1 MSEFSNTQQD
11 SADSNS
17 KNNYVAS
24 DIDEANT
31 VNKEWFILRNNNHVG
46 PFSQKKMLEFYHQE
60 IINDYSL
67 IWKEG
72 FDDWLP
78 LKKVDPIYQVV
89 KPDEILNMAL
99 PDLPDLRLIEMEAQ
113 MELSKEIPP
122 PKIKKSHALDQNK
135 RDQKLDKLSKKIG
148 ETVDSLK
155 VEPRQHD
162 AIYESKIDEKTG
174 TVSNSK
180 LLEVTGTRVS
190 LPPLPFD
197 DDFDDSIFENEN
209 SESNLEVPSEKESR
223 QFVEET
229 TPEILDSRHNT
240 KWIYNF
246 LMVGLV
252 ALFVTIPLFY
262 IVISNRP
269 TLHTINN
276 MSKEGMQRI
285 NLATSEM
292 YNESDVIFNMSLTKD
307 NKLFAGVN
315 RSGRFLVKG
324 LLTPVEKK
332 IAGSYNQ
339 PIVISGES
347 VGGLIKF
354 NYEQIKFKNIPV
366 GLYRVN
372 LNLTDGGNIGRIYE
386 FFRHLP
392 LFENIHFIKNYQR
405 NFSINQEAWLG
416 PHSIFLTKRY
426 VEDYQREVWENISRP
441 FDELFQHYETLLS
454 LMDRFNE
461 IFFNA
466 TTAKTFEQSK
476 VIFARKYGRE
486 IAPILQMIA
495 TEGLTDE
502 AIKELKLPEDFD
514 NIYREGHLLAQSVS
528 RSVSAAAGDIDL
540 FLSVKKNW
548 NRFIRIEQRN
558 KLSKKLIDYRKK
570 INAAKESLE
579 EKVAALK

>member
-11 SADSNS
+11 SADSNFKS
-17 KNNYVAS
+17 NYISS
-24 DIDEANT
+24 DDEVSS

-46 PFSQKKMLEFYHQE
+46 PFTQKKMLEFYHQE
-60 IINDYSL
+60 FINDYSL
-67 IWKEG
+67 IWREG

-89 KPDEILNMAL
+89 KPDEISNMAL

-122 PKIKKSHALDQNK
+122 PKIKKSHLIDQNK
-135 RDQKLDKLSKKIG
+135 RDQKIDKLSKRIG

-155 VEPRQHD
+155 VTPVQND
-162 AIYESKIDEKTG
+162 TIYESKIDEKTG
-174 TVSNSK
+174 TVSNSQ
-180 LLEVTGTRVS
+180 LLEVSGTRVS

-209 SESNLEVPSEKESR
+209 SESNPATPSEKESR
-223 QFVEET
+223 QFIEET
-229 TPEILDSRHNT
+229 TPEIVDSRHNA

-269 TLHTINN
+269 TLNTINN

-292 YNESDVIFNMSLTKD
+292 YNEKDVIFNMSLSKD

-324 LLTPVEKK
+324 LLTPIEKK

-354 NYEQIKFKNIPV
+354 NYEQTKLKSIPV

-372 LNLTDGGNIGRIYE
+372 LNLADVGNIGRLYE
-386 FFRHLP
+386 FLRHLP
-392 LFENIHFIKNYQR
+392 FFENIPFIKNYQR

-441 FDELFQHYETLLS
+441 FDGLFQHYETLLS

-495 TEGLTDE
+495 TEGLTE
-502 AIKELKLPEDFD
+502 ESIKELKLPEDFD

-558 KLSKKLIDYRKK
+558 KLSKKLIDFRKK
-570 INAAKESLE
+570 INSAKDSLE
-579 EKVAALK
+579 KKVEALK